1 MNLDRL
7 LFYDNI
13 RTDEA
18 VRNAVKL
25 AEKTAGV
32 SAPDTGKV
40 SEEEEAMYYEL
51 QREMMRRVV
60 TGDTEGTRWENYIF
74 RLVAESENPFSLSA
88 EKDDVGKDTA
98 LLAQGDVEV
107 IRELL
112 KLDWNAVSERIDP
125 GRSCVCAMIPEI
137 REDGHACLVRDALS
151 EELSM
156 AESTW
161 RLEEYYREHYCGIL
175 GKYLAFVWNGTLQGV
190 RNHDPITFDDLIG
203 YDVQQ
208 RQLIRN
214 TEVFVRGKRANNVL
228 LYGDKGTGK
237 SSSVKA
243 LLNYFGDRGLR
254 MTAYRRRGFSISQRS
269 WSWWPTVD
277 AGSSS
282 SSTTSL
288 SSRRKSSISISSRF
302 WKAVSK
308 FSRRMYW
315 STSHRTGV
323 ISSRRPGRTEILQT
337 GRSLPQ
343 TAFRNASLWQTA
355 SD

>member
-125 GRSCVCAMIPEI
+125 GRPCVCAMIPEI
-137 REDGHACLVRDALS
+137 REDGRACLVRDALS
-151 EELSM
+151 EELSV

-175 GKYLAFVWNGTLQGV
+175 TL
-190 RNHDPITFDDLIG
+190 R
-203 YDVQQ
+203 
-208 RQLIRN
+208 
-214 TEVFVRGKRANNVL
+214 
-228 LYGDKGTGK
+228 
-237 SSSVKA
+237 
-243 LLNYFGDRGLR
+243 
-254 MTAYRRRGFSISQRS
+254 
-269 WSWWPTVD
+269 
-277 AGSSS
+277 
-282 SSTTSL
+282 
-288 SSRRKSSISISSRF
+288 
-302 WKAVSK
+302 
-308 FSRRMYW
+308 
-315 STSHRTGV
+315 
-323 ISSRRPGRTEILQT
+323 
-337 GRSLPQ
+337 
-343 TAFRNASLWQTA
+343 
-355 SD
+355 